1 MKKIKKYKY
10 IGRNGIVTTS
20 VIIDG
25 ATKIDM
31 LYLIADEGKVL
42 TNGEVKCHSIII
54 YAEDL
59 DKWTEIQGQ
68 D

>member
-10 IGRNGIVTTS
+10 IGRNGTITTS

-25 ATKIDM
+25 AMKIDM

-42 TNGEVKCHSIII
+42 TNGEIECHSITI